1 MVEGKS
7 SQAHA
12 GFHYGYLIV
21 AACCAGVI
29 PVSFS
34 VSCVGLM
41 FSSVAQ
47 TMGVGV
53 GLISNYITT
62 LSLVAAV
69 WLPFA
74 GRLFQKVDARIM
86 TSIGC
91 AAIGVGLIVCSLA
104 PNPPVFF
111 VGGGLAGFGVATQM
125 YLMGPVLINR
135 WFAKRNGFFI
145 GFVSAFMGIVTAIS
159 SPIIGNVL
167 LASGWSVT
175 LMGMGIVCMALSLP
189 FTLFVVRSNPSDK
202 GLAPFGVD
210 EHQAIADGKPEVP
223 GMPASQAFKTP
234 TFILLVLFVFFMA
247 LGLYSQTMNPSY
259 IKQLPISQDMPTLF
273 STAASALMVAQV
285 VVKLAVGAVVE
296 KQPLATGLVVL
307 ALGFVG
313 FVLNIVG
320 AGSSIALIGAACG
333 IGAFTALANV
343 FTPVVTRKF
352 FGLKDYSAIYSV
364 IGTVMS
370 IGGVA
375 MAPILGTLLDVTNF
389 TVLETV
395 FAVLAVISAALLV
408 LTMASGRTLQKQ
420 SDLSANVVARSRVE
434 HAGGA

>member
-1 MVEGKS
+1 MTDNQSVSKTS
-7 SQAHA
+7 

-21 AACCAGVI
+21 ASCCAGVI

-47 TMGVGV
+47 SMGVGV

-62 LSLVAAV
+62 LMLVAAV

-91 AAIGVGLIVCSLA
+91 AAIGLGLIVCSFA
-104 PNPPVFF
+104 PNPIVFF

-135 WFAKRNGFFI
+135 WFSKRNGFFI
-145 GFVSAFMGIVTAIS
+145 GFVSAFMGIVTAVS
-159 SPIIGNVL
+159 SPIIGNML
-167 LASGWSVT
+167 LANGWNAT
-175 LMGMGIVCMALSLP
+175 LLGMGVVCMVLSLP

-202 GLAPFGVD
+202 GLAPYGAD
-210 EHQAIADGKPEVP
+210 EQQAAAAAGETELP
-223 GMPASQAFKTP
+223 GMTAAQAFKTP

-247 LGLYSQTMNPSY
+247 LGLYSQSMNPNY
-259 IKQLPISQDMPTLF
+259 IKQLPISQDIPTLF

-285 VVKLAVGAVVE
+285 IVKLAVGAIVE
-296 KQPLATGLVVL
+296 KNPLVTGLAVL
-307 ALGFVG
+307 ALGFIG

-320 AGSSIALIGAACG
+320 ADSPVALIGAACG

-343 FTPVVTRKF
+343 FTPVVTRRF
-352 FGLKDYSAIYSV
+352 FGLKEYSAIYSV

-375 MAPILGTLLDVTNF
+375 MAPILGTLLDLTSF
-389 TVLETV
+389 TTLQMA
-395 FAVLAVISAALLV
+395 FAAICVIAAILLV
-408 LTMASGRTLQKQ
+408 LTMASGRKLQQ
-420 SDLSANVVARSRVE
+420 
-434 HAGGA
+434 